1 MEQFVK
7 QARLIW
13 FSATRPNRWEL
24 MGLGGYVLL
33 IVLISGFGPDN
44 GIGFFQA
51 RETDI
56 WLPYLLG
63 TTLNVLLLLATVH
76 IAGPFLR
83 RGGSI
88 WIGLSVTAAIFA
100 LGLLLQTAWQLI
112 LIAVRYTHLSDVSI
126 WALTEVNLIG
136 AIVTLV
142 ASLIYLAVRNG
153 LMPPEVIEIRP
164 EDTVMLGEG
173 AERTRFTL
181 SEIWYLKSAGNYLEV
196 HLTGRDVMVYG
207 SLKTAM
213 TALPDGRFVQI
224 HRSYVVNLDKVRQM
238 KRTVAVMDGGE
249 LPVGAS
255 RADAAQASWSERH
268 DG

>member
-1 MEQFVK
+1 MEHFVK
-7 QARLIW
+7 LVRMVV
-13 FSATRPNRWEL
+13 SAAGRPNRWEL
-24 MGLGGYVLL
+24 LGLGGYV
-33 IVLISGFGPDN
+33 VLVTLVSGAGPDN

-51 RETDI
+51 RETGI
-56 WLPYLLG
+56 RLPYLIG
-63 TTLNVLLLLATVH
+63 TSLNMAILLATVYV
-76 IAGPFLR
+76 AGPHLK
-83 RGGSI
+83 RGGPI
-88 WIGLSVTAAIFA
+88 WVGLLVTAVIFVIGTA
-100 LGLLLQTAWQLI
+100 LQTGWQLI
-112 LIAVRYTHLSDVSI
+112 LIAVRDTHLSDVTV

-136 AIVTLV
+136 ATVTLMI
-142 ASLIYLAVRNG
+142 SLLYLAVRAWVV
-153 LMPPEVIEIRP
+153 PPTPIEIRP
-164 EDTVMLGEG
+164 EETVMLGEG

-196 HLTGRDVMVYG
+196 HLTGREVMVYG

-213 TALPDGRFVQI
+213 TALPEGRFVQI

-268 DG
+268 EG